1 MARIDEDELIE
12 HWTLIGGELAEV
24 APGIGA
30 RRGRCVGRFA
40 VSRVAGWVAGRERR
54 RAGGPACASGG
65 LHHGWGSCPLRA
77 DPCGDH

>member
-54 RAGGPACASGG
+54 RAG
-65 LHHGWGSCPLRA
+65 LRQRRSSPWLGVLSA
-77 DPCGDH
+77 ARRSLR